1 MKYRLFDT
9 PQPLSGPS
17 QASIDAGFRHR
28 SRTAQGASVI
38 QSIELKELNEK
49 GRRTV
54 VHDLVS
60 ICRRRSEEVQLSLHC
75 AFARDEKACFLHG
88 TEEEWRAEIAK
99 GGDAK
104 KAALRLNCFSSGAIR
119 FPLAAQ
125 VAEGIGAKV
134 VCMRTLL
141 RGFWVSRISHDQ
153 DAHIGKIFL
162 KFFRSQECFDRAH
175 IAVRINA
182 RQYIH
187 VLLSMTPLQSALL
200 WM

>member
-28 SRTAQGASVI
+28 SRAAQGASVI

-104 KAALRLNCFSSGAIR
+104 DAALRQLRSYPIPTRSAGGGGHRGEGGLHAN
-119 FPLAAQ
+119 AAQ
-125 VAEGIGAKV
+125 GV
-134 VCMRTLL
+134 L
-141 RGFWVSRISHDQ
+141 GFADLARP
-153 DAHIGKIFL
+153 
-162 KFFRSQECFDRAH
+162 RRAH
-175 IAVRINA
+175 WQNILE
-182 RQYIH
+182 
-187 VLLSMTPLQSALL
+187 VLPFSRVL
-200 WM
+200 